1 MTAPRR
7 SLSEKGV
14 SLCLCENLR
23 VSVVKLLKKTLTT
36 EAQRSHR
43 GTEINSDRL
52 EGVPDVRSTKDLYS
66 EGSGTP
72 PGCGPINIVF
82 PVVSADSDHRL
93 LSLQPFGLLT

>member
-1 MTAPRR
+1 MKRIAPRR

-43 GTEINSDRL
+43 GTEINFSDRL
-52 EGVPDVRSTKDLYS
+52 GGVPDLRNEYPQV
-66 EGSGTP
+66 E
-72 PGCGPINIVF
+72 N
-82 PVVSADSDHRL
+82 
-93 LSLQPFGLLT
+93 